1 MKLTIRFDKNEL
13 LLMDTEDKHRIDTA
27 LEKLAEYNRWEN
39 EDRFNIY
46 WSYKFNSSK
55 KRDVLREINK
65 IKRHYNSFIEYKLR
79 EVK

>member
-27 LEKLAEYNRWEN
+27 LEKLADYNRWEN

-46 WSYKFNSSK
+46 WSYEFDSSK
-55 KRDVLREINK
+55 KRDVLREVNK
-65 IKRHYNSFIEYKLR
+65 IQRHYSSFIEYQLK
-79 EVK
+79 EVM